1 MFGPRDTVR
10 RRLREDIVEL
20 VQRLTTESERLLHA
34 FAAHNGLHRTDV
46 EALLHVMHAEG
57 RGEPSTPGQLAEAL
71 GVTSGAATG
80 AIDRLERAGHVE
92 RRRSRDDRRKIHLH
106 YADSGR
112 EVAVAFFR
120 PLGRLTDTLME
131 QFTDEELAV
140 VRRYLAGLVDATAQE
155 ARRVR

>member
-1 MFGPRDTVR
+1 VYGSRDTVR
-10 RRLREDIVEL
+10 DQLREDIVEL
-20 VQRLTTESERLLHA
+20 VQRLTTESERLVHA
-34 FAAHNGLHRTDV
+34 FAARNGLHRTDV

-57 RGEPSTPGQLAEAL
+57 RGEPSTPGRLADAL

-106 YADSGR
+106 YADSGK
-112 EVAVAFFR
+112 EVAVAFFQ
-120 PLGRLTDTLME
+120 PLGRLTDAIME

-140 VRRYLAGLVDATAQE
+140 VRRYLAGIVEATAQE
-155 ARRVR
+155 ARRAR

>member
-1 MFGPRDTVR
+1 VDGPRDTER
-10 RRLREDIVEL
+10 DQLRDDLIEL
-20 VQRLTTESERLLHA
+20 VQRLTTESERLAHA
-34 FAAHNGLHRTDV
+34 FAARNGLHRTDV
-46 EALLHVMHAEG
+46 EALLHVLHAEG

-80 AIDRLERAGHVE
+80 TIDRLERAGHVE

-106 YADSGR
+106 YGDSGR

-120 PLGRLTDTLME
+120 PLDRHHDAITA

-140 VRRYLAGLVDATAQE
+140 VRRYLAAMVDATAQE
-155 ARRVR
+155 ARRAR